1 MAIARCDVSLTP
13 SGIPSALTDTV
24 VVVIDVLRATT
35 TIVYAFQSGALR
47 VIPCEEPADALA
59 VRERLGADGVV
70 LGGERD
76 SVRIPGFDLDNSPL
90 SYTREAVQGKTVA
103 FTTTNGTRALRRAM
117 DASPRAIVCG
127 AFVNLSALVQRLLRM
142 DPPNV
147 LLACAGSEGAA
158 ALEDVLLAGAIAN
171 RLSTADS
178 GVNLSD
184 AAKVAALAY
193 RSAQEDL
200 RASIASSNHAQTLI
214 RAGFADDVNLA
225 AQLDRAVIVPVVQ
238 GGEIT
243 AEAAPL

>member
-13 SGIPSALTDTV
+13 SEIPSALTDTAV
-24 VVVIDVLRATT
+24 VVMDVLRATT
-35 TIVYAFQSGALR
+35 TIVYALQSGAER

-59 VRERLGADGVV
+59 MRERFGAHPVV

-103 FTTTNGTRALRRAM
+103 FTTTNGTRALHRAM
-117 DASPRAIVCG
+117 QASPHAILCG
-127 AFVNLSALVQRLLRM
+127 AFVNLGAVVQRLLRM

-158 ALEDVLLAGAIAN
+158 ALEDVLLAGAVAD

-178 GVNLSD
+178 RVSLSD

-200 RASIASSNHAQTLI
+200 QASIASSDHAQTLI
-214 RAGFADDVNLA
+214 RAGFADDVSLA
-225 AQLDRAVIVPVVQ
+225 AQVDRALIVPVVQ

-243 AEAAPL
+243 AAATSL